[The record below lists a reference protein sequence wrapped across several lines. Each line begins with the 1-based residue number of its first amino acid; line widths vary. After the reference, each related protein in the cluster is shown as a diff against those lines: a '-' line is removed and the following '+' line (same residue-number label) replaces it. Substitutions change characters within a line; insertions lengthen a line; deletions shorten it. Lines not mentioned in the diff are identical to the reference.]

1 VNHSTLLF
9 SRDVDAMLLYGLRSA
24 AENWLAASFF
34 SWWWLMSPH
43 TINISSTPTTTTTLL
58 LLLLLNYYYVVP
70 KKRNRADFRFSGTLI
85 PRSLKCLFGSP
96 SPEYVCVTC
105 HVSPM
110 DDRHCSTH

>member
-1 VNHSTLLF
+1 MYKPLNEEPPTADCSNELWVDVNHSTLLF

-70 KKRNRADFRFSGTLI
+70 KKGTERISDFPGL
-85 PRSLKCLFGSP
+85 
-96 SPEYVCVTC
+96 
-105 HVSPM
+105 
-110 DDRHCSTH
+110 